1 MDVPEFLAQRDVLV
15 DVDVKDKAALLHQL
29 AQQAA
34 GELELNAPEIANALY
49 ERENLG
55 STGTGG
61 GIAIPHARLSKVK
74 RPIGVFARTKKAIGF
89 DAIDDKPVD
98 LVFLLLLPS
107 GSDGRYLSALA
118 SVARRL
124 RNAATQARL
133 RKADSQA
140 DLFAILC
147 EPLSSP

>member
-1 MDVPEFLAQRDVLV
+1 MDVPEFLAQRDVLIDI
-15 DVDVKDKAALLHQL
+15 DVRDKATLLRRL

-34 GELELNAPEIANALY
+34 GELELKATEVEAALH
-49 ERENLG
+49 EREKLG

-61 GIAIPHARLSKVK
+61 GIAIPHARLAKVT

-98 LVFLLLLPS
+98 LVFLLLLPES
-107 GSDGRYLSALA
+107 NEGRYLSALA

-124 RNAATQARL
+124 RNVATQVKL
-133 RKADSQA
+133 RKAASQGA
-140 DLFAILC
+140 LFAILY
-147 EPLSSP
+147 E